1 MHQRIDDLR
10 ERIVEL
16 QQRIEEQ
23 ERRIPPHSVQPEHLR
38 ELERL
43 EEERDALQRELDSLQ
58 GGDF

>member
-1 MHQRIDDLR
+1 MEGRIDELR
-10 ERIVEL
+10 EQILEL

-23 ERRIPPHSVQPEHLR
+23 EWRIPPHSVQPEHLR

-58 GGDF
+58 RSGS